1 MKKILILLVG
11 CLCVSACTDYQA
23 NKYYEAAQQQEQQ
36 YDWATAEGIYSELLN
51 KFPQSKIAAQA
62 NLAMK
67 ECIKKKEEIESLSRE
82 CDDLVSK
89 KDYERAVNKLEEL
102 LKLDMTAGKKEQMQ
116 EVLDSTKLQLA
127 DVYYA
132 KKGNKNK
139 QKAFALFK
147 EAAEKGNAYAQYS
160 TGFMLQNG
168 QGTKTNYKEAEE
180 WYRKA
185 AEQGEDN
192 AINAVKK
199 IEEARALDIKTADR
213 KSYKIYHLLGKNV
226 SDVLR
231 STGGNY
237 DEYKESFLDGNSYMC
252 YYFGGQMVGG
262 YRDGFAHYGGYQS
275 DVLYICHNQGS
286 KTIVGVGYRWPHR
299 VMNVSNL
306 PKIQYELPKSFLNLK
321 YESEYGN
328 SVYSVTRIYTIKNE
342 KWRFYTTE
350 DMNDDIRVI
359 GTSIFL
365 Q

>member
-1 MKKILILLVG
+1 MKKILLLLVC
-11 CLCVSACTDYQA
+11 CLFFNACTNYQA

-36 YDWATAEGIYSELLN
+36 YEWEAAEDIYSELLS
-51 KFPQSKIAAQA
+51 KFPQSKIATQA
-62 NLAMK
+62 RAAME
-67 ECIKKKEEIESLSRE
+67 ECSKKKEEIEMLSNE
-82 CDDLVSK
+82 SNDLIEK
-89 KDYERAVNKLEEL
+89 KEYEKAVDKIEEL
-102 LKLDMTAGKKEQMQ
+102 LKLDMAAERKEQIQ
-116 EVLDSTKLQLA
+116 GVLDSTKLQLA

-147 EAAEKGNAYAQYS
+147 ETAEKGNAYAQYS

-168 QGTKTNYKEAEE
+168 QGTKINRKEAEE
-180 WYRKA
+180 WFRKA
-185 AEQGEDN
+185 AAQGEES
-192 AINAVKK
+192 AIKEVKK
-199 IEEARALDIKTADR
+199 IEEARALDAKTADR
-213 KSYKIYHLLGKNV
+213 KSYKIYHLLGKDV

-237 DEYKESFLDGNSYMC
+237 EEYKESFLDGHSYMC
-252 YYFGGQMVGG
+252 YYFGGQMIGG
-262 YRDGFAHYGGYQS
+262 YRDGFAHIGGYQS

-286 KTIVGVGYRWPHR
+286 KKIVGVGYRWPHR
-299 VMNVSNL
+299 VMNISNL
-306 PKIQYELPKSFLNLK
+306 PKLQYELPKSFLNLK

-328 SVYSVTRIYTIKNE
+328 SVYSVTRIYSVKNE

-365 Q
+365 L